1 MKRDETVFLDTG
13 TGILA
18 GSLRLPSGIE
28 RGPVAL
34 IIAGSG
40 PTDRNGNPPGMENN
54 SLKLL
59 AEGLAERG
67 IASLC
72 YDKRGIGESKG
83 AGLPEEAM
91 TMDLLIADAALW
103 ISFLRK
109 DMAFSKIVVAGHSE
123 GAMIGMVAAKQE
135 KADAFISIAG
145 PGRPLD
151 RVIRE
156 QLSGQPDKIRNH
168 ADAILRELV
177 SGKTVADVP
186 DMFLALFRPSV
197 QPYLISLLRLD
208 PAVEMAKLPVPV
220 LILQGRCDL
229 QVKETDAR
237 SLQRAKPDA
246 RLVMMANMN
255 HVLKEVGT
263 DPAENRAAYTN
274 PALPVMPELIDAV
287 TDFILEG

>member
-1 MKRDETVFLDTG
+1 MKGDETVFLDTG

-59 AEGLAERG
+59 AKGLAERG

-72 YDKRGIGESKG
+72 YDKRGIGESKE

-156 QLSGQPDKIRNH
+156 QLSGQPDKIRNQ

-208 PAVEMAKLPVPV
+208 PAVEMTRLTVPV

-229 QVKETDAR
+229 QVKERDAR

-274 PALPVMPELIDAV
+274 PALPVMPELTDAV